1 MKLHS
6 ELFDLSG
13 RVAIVTGASG
23 GLGKAMAM
31 GLARA
36 GAKVAMCSRTLE
48 KIEAAAKET
57 RDATGSDALPLSIDV
72 RDGKQIDEMV
82 RKTLDKFGRIDIL
95 VNNAGG
101 HFEKDP
107 FELSERG
114 WNSIATE
121 NLTSVFLFSQA
132 AAKVMRVQKGG
143 SIINNTSVAG
153 LRSYVIN
160 ASYGAAKAGII
171 NLTKTLAA
179 ALAVYNVRVNAI
191 APGLMGT
198 EAVLPFYNSRLA
210 MLAKVP
216 MGRYGDPEEV
226 VGATVFLASDAST
239 YVTGTTIVIDGGLTC
254 SLF

>member
-1 MKLHS
+1 LQSKF
-6 ELFDLSG
+6 FDLSG
-13 RVAIVTGASG
+13 RVAIVTGASA

-36 GAKVAMCSRTLE
+36 GAKVAICSRTLE
-48 KIEAAAKET
+48 KIEAAAREI
-57 RDATGSDALPLSIDV
+57 RDATGSEALPLSVDV
-72 RDGKQIDEMV
+72 RDGKQVDEMV
-82 RKTLDKFGRIDIL
+82 RKTVEKFGRIDIL

-101 HFEKDP
+101 HFEKAP
-107 FELSERG
+107 LELSDRG
-114 WNSIATE
+114 WSSILTE

-132 AAKVMRVQKGG
+132 AAKVMKAQKKG

-153 LRSYVIN
+153 LSSYVIN

-171 NLTKTLAA
+171 SLTKTLAA
-179 ALAVYNVRVNAI
+179 SLALHNVRVNAI

-198 EAVLPFYNSRLA
+198 EAVMPFYNSRPD

-216 MGRYGDPEEV
+216 MGRYGDPEEM
-226 VGATVFLASDAST
+226 VGATVFLASDASS

>member
-1 MKLHS
+1 LQSKF
-6 ELFDLSG
+6 FDLSG
-13 RVAIVTGASG
+13 KVAIVTGASA
-23 GLGKAMAM
+23 GLGKAMAV
-31 GLARA
+31 GLAGA
-36 GAKVAMCSRTLE
+36 GAKVAICARTLE
-48 KIEAAAKET
+48 KIEAAAREI
-57 RDATGSDALPLSIDV
+57 RDATGSEVLPLSVDV
-72 RDGKQIDEMV
+72 RDVKQIDEMV
-82 RKTLDKFGRIDIL
+82 RKTEEKFGRIDIL

-101 HFEKDP
+101 HFEKAP
-107 FELSERG
+107 LELSDRG
-114 WNSIATE
+114 WNSIMTE

-132 AAKVMRVQKGG
+132 AAKVMKVQKGG

-179 ALAVYNVRVNAI
+179 ALAPHNVRVNAI

-198 EAVLPFYNSRLA
+198 DAVMPFYNSRPD